1 MSTNSKS
8 VNEILQTRDYG
19 FFKFT
24 DKNRIVIP
32 SHVKRLTQSMKDNGW
47 VRGSYVV
54 VDKNGNVIDG
64 QHRVLAAAISKVPIN
79 YVIESR
85 ISVDNIRLLN
95 TNSKNWNIIDHLQY
109 HVKEGNQNYIL
120 LDRFMKN
127 FPDLRPTECTMLVKN
142 NSSSATRGEFESGN
156 FVVRDMKVAYDWGH
170 KIMSLKPYFEKG
182 YNKSIFVRAI
192 VKVLQKP
199 EFNFDE
205 FRHKV
210 QLRPKSIFMCGTVE
224 QYVEMIED
232 IYNYKR
238 KDDDKLN
245 LRF

>member
-1 MSTNSKS
+1 MSTESKTI
-8 VNEILQTRDYG
+8 NQIYQTRDYG
-19 FFKFT
+19 FFKIT
-24 DKNRIVIP
+24 DKNRIIIP
-32 SHVKRLTQSMKDNGW
+32 SHVKRLSHSMKNNGW

-64 QHRVLAAAISKVPIN
+64 QHRVLAAQDSKVPIT
-79 YVIESR
+79 YVIENR

-95 TNSKNWNIIDHLQY
+95 TNSKNWNIIDHLEY
-109 HVKEGNQNYIL
+109 HVKQGNMNYVL

-127 FPDLRPTECTMLVKN
+127 FPTLKPTECTMLVKN
-142 NSSSATRGEFESGN
+142 NNSSAERGEFESGN

-170 KIMSLKPYFEKG
+170 KIMSLKPYFDKG
-182 YNKSIFVRAI
+182 YNKSIFVRAM

-199 EFNFDE
+199 VFNFNE
-205 FRHKV
+205 FLHKV
-210 QLRPKSIFMCGTVE
+210 QLRPKSIFMCGTVD

-238 KDDDKLN
+238 KVDEKIN